1 MMPTTVPIPM
11 YTCASLRALLALESQ
26 SGAYVAAPVNRAYD
40 AGSGR
45 VGQGAASHSS
55 QLFLNLGPGSAST
68 LDDLNDR
75 HSVEAELMPFFVGN
89 PLLKMVIDAIVGAY
103 GLTYITL
110 GVFML
115 IVYVLLQL
123 RLV

>member
-1 MMPTTVPIPM
+1 MPTTVPIPM
-11 YTCASLRALLALESQ
+11 YMPPPCVRSSHWSHNRVRTLLGWSIRLTEW
-26 SGAYVAAPVNRAYD
+26 VAAPVKD
-40 AGSGR
+40 A
-45 VGQGAASHSS
+45 AASKSS
-55 QLFLNLGPGSAST
+55 QLFLNLGPGAAST

-75 HSVEAELMPFFVGN
+75 HSVEADFMPFFVGN

>member
-1 MMPTTVPIPM
+1 M
-11 YTCASLRALLALESQ
+11 CASLRALLALESQ
-26 SGAYVAAPVNRAYD
+26 SGAYVARLVNRAYGR
-40 AGSGR
+40 GSGPVQDVA
-45 VGQGAASHSS
+45 VGQSS
-55 QLFLNLGPGSAST
+55 QLLLNLGPGAAST

-75 HSVEAELMPFFVGN
+75 HSVEADFMPFFVGN